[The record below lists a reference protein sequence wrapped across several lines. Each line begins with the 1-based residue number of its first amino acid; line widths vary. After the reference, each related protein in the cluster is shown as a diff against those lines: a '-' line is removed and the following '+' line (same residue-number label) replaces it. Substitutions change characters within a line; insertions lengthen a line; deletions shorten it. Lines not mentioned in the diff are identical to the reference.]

1 MKRILL
7 LLFIGTFC
15 SFSGL
20 SLFGQGRTVTGTV
33 TDAESGEP
41 LIGVNIVVQGTT
53 TGAIT
58 DPEGSYSIDVP
69 DGEAVLLFSFVGY
82 ELQSITVGLQTVIDV
97 QLAASMVGLDEL
109 VVVGYGTQRRGS
121 ITGAISSVSSDEIQE
136 RPVMNA
142 GQALQG
148 RATGVVALS
157 DGGSTPGTNV
167 TIRIRGRRSLTATND
182 PLFVVDGIPWSGSIT
197 GLNPKDIRSME
208 VLKDASATA
217 IYGSRGANGVILI
230 TTNRG
235 GNMPTTVSYSGHYGI
250 SSVLAVPDLMNG
262 EEYYRLKEVG
272 GRAFTQDE
280 LDAYAAGVSTDW
292 VDLVIGNGFQT
303 NNQLSVRGGNAN
315 TGFAISANYFKEGGV
330 IETQDYTRKTFR
342 VNLDHQATKRIKVGT
357 STQVLSGLRN
367 LGSNAYGGAV
377 NISPLAEPYDADGNL
392 IFRPGADPLLWNP
405 LADYEEGV
413 YFDEGE
419 AFRVFSNIFAEID
432 ILDNL
437 NYRMNYGPSLINYRR
452 GLFQGSNSGARQG
465 GNALVR
471 KEHERVF
478 EYTFENI
485 LTYNLETGDHNLNF
499 TGVYSI
505 QEKDHEYTHIEV
517 EDIPYESQLYHNLGT
532 AETVNDMGSYLE
544 EWGIMSFMGRA
555 NYELMGKYMITLT
568 ARWDGS
574 SRLAEGNKW
583 GFFPSAAAMWRI
595 SSEDFMSGQD
605 LFSDL
610 RLRVSYGITGN
621 TGIDPYQ
628 TRGGLT
634 RSYYSFGG
642 LSGLGFRP
650 ESLANPDLRW
660 ESSATANLGLDFGLL
675 EGRIAGSFEVYQT
688 HTTDL
693 LLERQLPI
701 TSGFNSVFENVGETR
716 NRGWELG
723 VTFRN
728 FASGDFSWE
737 TNLNL
742 FGNKEEILDLYGTE
756 EDDVGN
762 EWFIGEPLTV
772 WYDYEK
778 VGIWQLG
785 EEDDAS
791 VYSQFPGEI
800 HVADQNN
807 DGLINQDDQVILGSD
822 MPTITL
828 GLGQRFEYKGL
839 DFSFM
844 LLGVFGHTVYNDYLI
859 ARSTLQGRYNNLN
872 VNYWTETNPTNEHP
886 KPDGSREYPLYSS
899 TRGYYPGD
907 FFKIKNIQLGYNFP
921 TGMLSKAKIKKLR
934 LYLNLDTFFIW
945 SHLQKGLDPEKYG
958 GEIEADVPAT
968 RMYSFGLMIDF

>member
-1 MKRILL
+1 MKKHF
-7 LLFIGTFC
+7 LLFFGIICCLSSIG
-15 SFSGL
+15 L
-20 SLFGQGRTVTGTV
+20 YAQERTVTGTV
-33 TDAESGEP
+33 TDVATNEAM
-41 LIGVNIVVQGTT
+41 LGVNIVVEGTT

-58 DPEGSYSIDVP
+58 DLNGNYTITVP
-69 DGEAVLLFSFVGY
+69 SNDAVLLYSFVGY
-82 ELQSITVGLQTVIDV
+82 TVQAIPVGNQTVIDI
-97 QLAASMVGLDEL
+97 QLEASTVGLDEL
-109 VVVGYGTQRRGS
+109 VVIGYGTQRRGS
-121 ITGAISSVSSDEIQE
+121 ITGAVSSVSSDEIQE
-136 RPVMNA
+136 RPVTNA

-157 DGGSTPGTNV
+157 NGGSTPGTDV
-167 TIRIRGRRSLTATND
+167 TIRIRGRRSLTATNE
-182 PLFVVDGIPWSGSIT
+182 PLFVVDGIPWQGSIN
-197 GLNPKDIRSME
+197 GLNPKDIKSME

-250 SSVLAVPDLMNG
+250 TSVLSVPDLMNG
-262 EEYYRLKEVG
+262 EQYYRLKEVG
-272 GRAFTQDE
+272 GREFTQDE

-303 NNQLSVRGGNAN
+303 NNQLSVRGGSAK

-357 STQVLSGLRN
+357 STQVLSGLQN
-367 LGSNAYGGAV
+367 LGANSYGGAS
-377 NISPLAEPYDADGNL
+377 NISPLAEPYDAEGNL
-392 IFRPGADPLLWNP
+392 IYRPGADPLLWNP
-405 LADYEEGV
+405 LADFEEGV
-413 YFDEGE
+413 YFDERE
-419 AFRVFSNIFAEID
+419 SFRVFSNIFTEID
-432 ILDNL
+432 LFENLD
-437 NYRMNYGPSLINYRR
+437 YRMNFGPSLMVYRR
-452 GLFQGSNSGARQG
+452 GLFQGSNSTARQG

-471 KEHERVF
+471 KEHVRNF

-485 LTYNLETGDHNLNF
+485 LTYKLLSGNHDLNV

-505 QEKDHEYTHIEV
+505 QEANYEETFV
-517 EDIPYESQLYHNLGT
+517 EAEDVPYETQIYHNLGT
-532 AETVNDMGSYLE
+532 AETINDFGSDLS
-544 EWGIMSFMGRA
+544 EWGIMSVMGRM
-555 NYELMGKYMITLT
+555 NYEFLGKYMLTLT
-568 ARWDGS
+568 GRWDGS

-583 GFFPSAAAMWRI
+583 GFFPSAAALWRI
-595 SSEDFMSGQD
+595 SSEDFMSGD

-610 RLRVSYGITGN
+610 RLRASYGVTGN

-628 TRGGLT
+628 TRGSLS

-642 LSGLGFRP
+642 ASGLGFRP
-650 ESLANPDLRW
+650 GTLANPDLKW
-660 ESSATANLGLDFGLL
+660 ESSATANLGLDFGLW
-675 EGRIAGSFEVYQT
+675 EGRVAGTFEVYQT
-688 HTTDL
+688 HTSDL

-728 FASGDFSWE
+728 IPSGDFSWE

-742 FGNKEEILDLYGTE
+742 FGNKEEILDLYGNK

-778 VGIWQLG
+778 VGVWQLG

-791 VYSQFPGEI
+791 IYAQFPGEI
-800 HVADQNN
+800 HVKDQNS
-807 DGLINQDDQVILGSD
+807 DDLINQDDKIIQGSD

-859 ARSTLQGRYNNLN
+859 GRTTLQGRYNNLN
-872 VNYWTETNPTNEHP
+872 VDYWTEDNPTNEHP
-886 KPDGSREYPLYSS
+886 KPDGSRERPLYTS

-907 FFKIKNIQLGYNFP
+907 FFKIKNVQLGYNFP
-921 TGMLSKAKIKKLR
+921 TSMLSNVNIKKLR
-934 LYLNLDTFFIW
+934 IYLNLDTFFIW
-945 SHLQKGLDPEKYG
+945 SHLEKGQDPEKYG
-958 GEIEADVPAT
+958 GDIEGDVPST